1 MLKGNYRRVGFRVQT
16 LGFKVWAL
24 TPRVL
29 NPKPIFLKGSAMPKK
44 EIKEG
49 GIGHA
54 PGMIHLGV

>member
-1 MLKGNYRRVGFRVQT
+1 M
-16 LGFKVWAL
+16 WAL

-29 NPKPIFLKGSAMPKK
+29 NPKPFFLKGSAMPKK

-49 GIGHA
+49 GIGHV